1 MGYTLP
7 KRTCRREDMDWVT
20 VIIGVVVVFAVIG
33 VIIDIRQKNEDSRNL
48 REINERGR
56 RQSRD

>member
-1 MGYTLP
+1 
-7 KRTCRREDMDWVT
+7 MDWVT